1 MFILYYRLNKIVYEV
16 KLFPEDHTGDNIA
29 TTVDA
34 IIEKHK
40 ELQDITITAVVDQAS
55 NMAVGLRK
63 SKYVES
69 LEDGSMQCLDHKLN
83 TCLRKSIVK
92 DPVLEKA
99 FDKARNLASNMHQS
113 GKKNK
118 KLRRACRLSD
128 VRAIKIPTLSL
139 TRWNGHQ
146 KILDAIIRMRVP
158 LLKLS
163 SENKDFGKIVPSLEE
178 MDLFE
183 ELLPF
188 LTEVKQLS
196 EWFSNDS
203 EPRMDQALVRV
214 FCLFA
219 CAEKM
224 CTSSQSSNTAKAFFT
239 EFLKN
244 LHEKFPQRGV
254 GIFPMAVGN
263 LLHPYFKGHLLGPE
277 IHNVVRTLVSSHKTT
292 AQFQSQLM
300 DTDSSESLLAEPPS
314 PVSQP
319 EPRDG
324 MMAAYDLMINEINNL
339 DGFVQDRHSSGIPPL
354 QEEFNTFLSMPRPD
368 SSVPPLKWWMINA
381 PKLPLLTELL
391 RGYLGMPVS
400 LASSER
406 AFSQA
411 GQVITDERYN
421 LSPDLASKCIFV
433 KTNFSTLVPYV
444 EKWFFSKS
452 DMNEKDET
460 SDEEAESPSF
470 FEATPGLEGLIH
482 RKPLAG
488 LQEKNLINPDFL
500 NILSSDCESDYD
512 WI

>member
-1 MFILYYRLNKIVYEV
+1 
-16 KLFPEDHTGDNIA
+16 
-29 TTVDA
+29 
-34 IIEKHK
+34 
-40 ELQDITITAVVDQAS
+40 
-55 NMAVGLRK
+55 
-63 SKYVES
+63 
-69 LEDGSMQCLDHKLN
+69 MQCLDHKLN

-224 CTSSQSSNTAKAFFT
+224 CTSSQSSKL
-239 EFLKN
+239 LK
-244 LHEKFPQRGV
+244 L
-254 GIFPMAVGN
+254 
-263 LLHPYFKGHLLGPE
+263 
-277 IHNVVRTLVSSHKTT
+277 
-292 AQFQSQLM
+292 
-300 DTDSSESLLAEPPS
+300 SLL
-314 PVSQP
+314 
-319 EPRDG
+319 
-324 MMAAYDLMINEINNL
+324 
-339 DGFVQDRHSSGIPPL
+339 
-354 QEEFNTFLSMPRPD
+354 
-368 SSVPPLKWWMINA
+368 
-381 PKLPLLTELL
+381 
-391 RGYLGMPVS
+391 
-400 LASSER
+400 
-406 AFSQA
+406 
-411 GQVITDERYN
+411 
-421 LSPDLASKCIFV
+421 
-433 KTNFSTLVPYV
+433 
-444 EKWFFSKS
+444 
-452 DMNEKDET
+452 
-460 SDEEAESPSF
+460 SF
-470 FEATPGLEGLIH
+470 
-482 RKPLAG
+482 
-488 LQEKNLINPDFL
+488 
-500 NILSSDCESDYD
+500 
-512 WI
+512 